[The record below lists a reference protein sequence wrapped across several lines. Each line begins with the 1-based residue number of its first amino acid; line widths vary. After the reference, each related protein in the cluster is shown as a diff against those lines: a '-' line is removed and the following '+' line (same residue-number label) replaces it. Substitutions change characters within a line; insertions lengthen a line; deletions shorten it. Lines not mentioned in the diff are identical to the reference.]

1 MKKIYCIKCKKF
13 RKFKNPEISYFF
25 YKALV
30 ISIISSKRDS
40 KCKRIVK
47 EEEPIEILKI
57 LGLIKNI

>member
-30 ISIISSKRDS
+30 ISSKRDS